1 LSMGKLAK
9 NSELQSGEIAV
20 LGIPFDRNSSFQQ
33 GPASAPAHIREALFS
48 ESTNMWTEK
57 GIDLGEMS
65 GWKAF
70 DDLVLSDLDTQT
82 AFAMIESAIRELLK
96 RKARV
101 VALGG
106 DHSITY
112 PIIKAYGREYSK
124 LNILQLDAHPDL
136 YDELHHNRYSHACQ
150 FARIMEENLVQ
161 RLVQVGVRSIT
172 GHQREQAKRF
182 NVEAID
188 MIEKT
193 KINKLTFTGPV
204 YVSIDMD
211 CLDPA
216 FAPGVSHH
224 EPGGMSTRDVVEIIQ
239 TLKGNL
245 VGADIVELNPELDP
259 LKITG
264 MVAGKLL
271 KEILGRM
278 LEEKST
284 RSGLVF

>member
-1 LSMGKLAK
+1 MTNFNTAM
-9 NSELQSGEIAV
+9 NELRSGEIAV
-20 LGIPFDRNSSFQQ
+20 LGVPFDRNSSFRR
-33 GPASAPAHIREALFS
+33 GPALAPVHIREALFS

-57 GIDLGEMS
+57 GIDLGTMS

-70 DDLVLSDLDTQT
+70 DDLVLSDSDIET
-82 AFAMIESAIRELLK
+82 AFATIESVISELLK

-112 PIIKAYGREYSK
+112 PIMRAYGRKYSE
-124 LNILQLDAHPDL
+124 LSILQLDAHPDL
-136 YDELHHNRYSHACQ
+136 YNELHHNRYSHACQ

-182 NVEAID
+182 NVEIIE

-193 KINKLTFTGPV
+193 RIDELTFTGPV
-204 YVSIDMD
+204 YVSLDMD
-211 CLDPA
+211 CLGPA

-239 TLKGNL
+239 NLKGNL

-259 LKITG
+259 SKITG

-284 RSGLVF
+284 HSGFIF